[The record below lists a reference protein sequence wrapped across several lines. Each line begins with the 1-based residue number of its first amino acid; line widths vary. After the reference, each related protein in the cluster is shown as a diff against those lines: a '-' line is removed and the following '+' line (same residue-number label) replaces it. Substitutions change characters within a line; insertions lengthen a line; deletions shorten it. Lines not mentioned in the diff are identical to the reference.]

1 MINLANQLFCMPK
14 SLRIL
19 FLLVFSFHFSIA
31 QNGKTDNILGA
42 DISFLPELEAKGI
55 HFSDKG
61 KTKDAIL
68 LLKEKGFNY
77 IRLRIFVNPAADSGY
92 SPGKG
97 FCDLAHTL
105 VMAKRVKAA
114 GLKFLLDFHYSD
126 TWADPG
132 KQIKPAAWV
141 GLGLEDLKKA
151 IYQHTTE
158 VLTALKAQ
166 NTEPD
171 MVQVGNEIDHGMVWP
186 EGNTR
191 AMDTLTQLIQA
202 GISGV
207 RNLNPQTPVMIHIAC
222 GGQNKESRWFLDQL
236 ITRGLKFDVI
246 GQSYYP
252 QWHGTLEDL
261 EKNLS
266 DLSLR
271 YSQDLVVVEYTAKK
285 KEVNQIAFSINHKK
299 MRGTFIWEP
308 LNTWEYIFEKD
319 GKSNALLD
327 LYPEFNKKYIQQ

>member
-1 MINLANQLFCMPK
+1 ML
-14 SLRIL
+14 LRL
-19 FLLVFSFHFSIA
+19 RLLVLMVLLVYLSQA
-31 QNGKTDNILGA
+31 QNGKTENILGA

-97 FCDLAHTL
+97 FCDLSHTMA
-105 VMAKRVKAA
+105 MAKRVKDA
-114 GLKFLLDFHYSD
+114 GLKYLLDFHYSD

-151 IYQHTTE
+151 IYQHTTD
-158 VLTALKAQ
+158 VLQALKGQ
-166 NTEPD
+166 DTEPD

-191 AMDTLTQLIQA
+191 AMDTLTDLIQS
-202 GISGV
+202 GIAGV
-207 RNLNPQTPVMIHIAC
+207 RAINAQIPVMIHIAC

-252 QWHGTLEDL
+252 QWHGTLDEL

-271 YSQDLVVVEYTAKK
+271 YSQDLLVVEYTAKK
-285 KEVNQIAFSINHKK
+285 KEVNQIAFSINNKK
-299 MRGTFIWEP
+299 RRGTFIWEP

-319 GKSNALLD
+319 GKSNALLE

>member
-1 MINLANQLFCMPK
+1 MLKRFIVL
-14 SLRIL
+14 SSIL
-19 FLLVFSFHFSIA
+19 FFALFSFA
-31 QNGKTDNILGA
+31 QHSKTENILGA

-55 HFSDKG
+55 QFSDKG

-105 VMAKRVKAA
+105 VMAKRVKKA

-151 IYQHTTE
+151 IYQHTTT
-158 VLTALKAQ
+158 VLSALKAQ
-166 NTEPD
+166 DTYPD

-186 EGNTR
+186 EGNTKE
-191 AMDTLTQLIQA
+191 MDVLASLIQS
-202 GISGV
+202 GIEGV
-207 RNLNPQTPVMIHIAC
+207 REVNTTTPVMIHIAC

-261 EKNLS
+261 DKNLQ

-271 YSQDLVVVEYTAKK
+271 YFQDLVVVEYTAKK
-285 KEVNQIAFSINHKK
+285 KEVNQIAFSINNKK

-308 LNTWEYIFEKD
+308 LNTWEFIFEKD

-327 LYPEFNKKYIQQ
+327 LYPEFNQKFIQQ

>member
-1 MINLANQLFCMPK
+1 MLKRFIVLF
-14 SLRIL
+14 SIL
-19 FLLVFSFHFSIA
+19 FFTLSIFA
-31 QNGKTDNILGA
+31 QNGKTENILGA

-55 HFSDKG
+55 QFSDKG

-105 VMAKRVKAA
+105 VMAKRVKKA

-141 GLGLEDLKKA
+141 GLGLADLKKA
-151 IYQHTTE
+151 IYQHTTT
-158 VLTALKAQ
+158 VLSALKTQ
-166 NTEPD
+166 DSYPD

-186 EGNTR
+186 EGNTKE
-191 AMDTLTQLIQA
+191 MDVLASLIQS
-202 GISGV
+202 GIDGV
-207 RNLNPQTPVMIHIAC
+207 RNVNTKTPVMIHIAC

-252 QWHGTLEDL
+252 QWHGTLEEL
-261 EKNLS
+261 EKNLQ

-285 KEVNQIAFSINHKK
+285 KEVNQIAFSINNKK

-308 LNTWEYIFEKD
+308 LNTWEFIFEKD

-327 LYPEFNKKYIQQ
+327 LYPAFNQKYIQH

>member
-1 MINLANQLFCMPK
+1 MLQRLI
-14 SLRIL
+14 
-19 FLLVFSFHFSIA
+19 FLLSFLFFSLPLFA
-31 QNGKTDNILGA
+31 QNGKTENILGA

-92 SPGKG
+92 SPKKG

-105 VMAKRVKAA
+105 VMAKRVKDA

-141 GLGLEDLKKA
+141 GLSVEDLQKA
-151 IYQHTTE
+151 IYQHTSS
-158 VLTALKAQ
+158 VLEALKAQ
-166 NTEPD
+166 GTEPD

-186 EGNTR
+186 EGNTKE
-191 AMDTLTQLIQA
+191 MDVLTELIQS
-202 GISGV
+202 GINGV
-207 RNLNPQTPVMIHIAC
+207 RAVNPKTPVMIHIAC

-252 QWHGTLEDL
+252 QWHGTLDDL
-261 EKNLS
+261 EKNLT
-266 DLSLR
+266 DLSMR
-271 YSQDLVVVEYTAKK
+271 YSQDLVIVEYTAKK
-285 KEVNQIAFSINHKK
+285 KEVNQIAFSISNKK

-308 LNTWEYIFEKD
+308 LNTWEFIFEKD

>member
-1 MINLANQLFCMPK
+1 MLKRLIVLLALMFFTM
-14 SLRIL
+14 
-19 FLLVFSFHFSIA
+19 SIFA
-31 QNGKTDNILGA
+31 QNGKNENILGA

-55 HFSDKG
+55 QFSDKG

-97 FCDLAHTL
+97 FCDLSHTL

-141 GLGLEDLKKA
+141 GLGVEDLKKA
-151 IYQHTTE
+151 IYQHTTT
-158 VLTALKAQ
+158 VLAALKAQ
-166 NTEPD
+166 GTYPD

-191 AMDTLTQLIQA
+191 EMDVLASLIQS
-202 GISGV
+202 GIDGV
-207 RNLNPQTPVMIHIAC
+207 RGVNKQTPVMIHIAC

-261 EKNLS
+261 EKNLQ

-285 KEVNQIAFSINHKK
+285 KEVNQIAFSINNKK

-308 LNTWEYIFEKD
+308 LNTWEFIFEKD

-327 LYPEFNKKYIQQ
+327 LYPEFNQKYIQQ

>member
-1 MINLANQLFCMPK
+1 ML
-14 SLRIL
+14 LRL
-19 FLLVFSFHFSIA
+19 HLLVLMVLLVYLSQA
-31 QNGKTDNILGA
+31 QNGKIENILGA

-61 KTKDAIL
+61 KNKDAIL

-97 FCDLAHTL
+97 FCDLSHTMA
-105 VMAKRVKAA
+105 MAKRVKDA
-114 GLKFLLDFHYSD
+114 GLKYLLDFHYSD

-151 IYQHTTE
+151 IYQHTTD
-158 VLTALKAQ
+158 VLQALKDQ
-166 NTEPD
+166 GTEPD

-191 AMDTLTQLIQA
+191 AMDTLTDLIQS
-202 GISGV
+202 GIDGV
-207 RNLNPQTPVMIHIAC
+207 RAINAQTPVMIHIAC

-252 QWHGTLEDL
+252 QWHGTLDEL

-271 YSQDLVVVEYTAKK
+271 YSQDLLVVEYTAKK
-285 KEVNQIAFSINHKK
+285 KEVNQIAFSINNKK
-299 MRGTFIWEP
+299 RRGTFIWEP

-319 GKSNALLD
+319 GKSNALLE

>member
-1 MINLANQLFCMPK
+1 MLKRL
-14 SLRIL
+14 LIL
-19 FLLVFSFHFSIA
+19 FPILIFTLQVFA
-31 QNGKTDNILGA
+31 QIGKTENILGA

-105 VMAKRVKAA
+105 VMAKRVKDA

-151 IYQHTTE
+151 IYQHTTT
-158 VLTALKAQ
+158 VLSALKAQ
-166 NTEPD
+166 GTYPD

-191 AMDTLTQLIQA
+191 EMDVLADLIQS
-202 GISGV
+202 GIDAV
-207 RNLNPQTPVMIHIAC
+207 RDVRMQTPVMIHIAC

-261 EKNLS
+261 EKNLQ
-266 DLSLR
+266 DLSMR

-285 KEVNQIAFSINHKK
+285 KEVNQIAFSINNKK

-308 LNTWEYIFEKD
+308 LNTWEFIFEKD

-327 LYPEFNKKYIQQ
+327 LYPEFNQKYIQQ

>member
-1 MINLANQLFCMPK
+1 MPQRLIILLSFLFFALPM
-14 SLRIL
+14 
-19 FLLVFSFHFSIA
+19 FA
-31 QNGKTDNILGA
+31 QNGKTENILGA

-92 SPGKG
+92 SPKKG
-97 FCDLAHTL
+97 FCDLSHTL
-105 VMAKRVKAA
+105 VMAKRVKNA

-141 GLGLEDLKKA
+141 GLSVVDLQKA
-151 IYQHTTE
+151 IYQHTSS
-158 VLTALKAQ
+158 VLEALKAQ
-166 NTEPD
+166 GTEPD

-186 EGNTR
+186 EGNTKEMDVLADFIQSGIKAVR
-191 AMDTLTQLIQA
+191 AVNA
-202 GISGV
+202 K
-207 RNLNPQTPVMIHIAC
+207 TPVMIHIAC

-252 QWHGTLEDL
+252 QWHGTLDDL
-261 EKNLS
+261 EKNLT
-266 DLSLR
+266 DLSMR
-271 YSQDLVVVEYTAKK
+271 YSQDLVIVEYTAKK
-285 KEVNQIAFSINHKK
+285 KEVNQIAFSINNKK

-308 LNTWEYIFEKD
+308 LNTWEFIFEKD
-319 GKSNALLD
+319 GKSNALLE

>member
-1 MINLANQLFCMPK
+1 MLKRLVVLF
-14 SLRIL
+14 SIL
-19 FLLVFSFHFSIA
+19 FFALSIFA
-31 QNGKTDNILGA
+31 QKGKTENILGA

-55 HFSDKG
+55 QFSDKG

-105 VMAKRVKAA
+105 VMAKRVKSA

-141 GLGLEDLKKA
+141 GLGIEDLKKA
-151 IYQHTTE
+151 IYQHTTT
-158 VLTALKAQ
+158 VLSALKAQ
-166 NTEPD
+166 GTYPD

-191 AMDTLTQLIQA
+191 EMDVLSSLIQS
-202 GISGV
+202 GIDGV
-207 RNLNPQTPVMIHIAC
+207 RDVNMQTPVMIHIAC

-261 EKNLS
+261 EKNLQ

-285 KEVNQIAFSINHKK
+285 KEVNQIAFSINNKK

-308 LNTWEYIFEKD
+308 LNTWEFIFEKD

-327 LYPEFNKKYIQQ
+327 LYPEFNQKYIQH

>member
-1 MINLANQLFCMPK
+1 MLKRLVVLF
-14 SLRIL
+14 SIL
-19 FLLVFSFHFSIA
+19 FFALSIFA
-31 QNGKTDNILGA
+31 QKGKTENILGA

-55 HFSDKG
+55 QFSDKG

-105 VMAKRVKAA
+105 VMAKRVKSA

-141 GLGLEDLKKA
+141 GLGIEDLKKA
-151 IYQHTTE
+151 IYQHTTT
-158 VLTALKAQ
+158 VLSALKAQ
-166 NTEPD
+166 GTYPD

-191 AMDTLTQLIQA
+191 EMDVLASLIQS
-202 GISGV
+202 GIDGV
-207 RNLNPQTPVMIHIAC
+207 RDVNMQTPVMIHIAC

-261 EKNLS
+261 EKNLQ

-285 KEVNQIAFSINHKK
+285 KEVNQIAFSINNKK

-308 LNTWEYIFEKD
+308 LNTWEFIFEKD

-327 LYPEFNKKYIQQ
+327 LYPEFNQKYIQH

>member
-1 MINLANQLFCMPK
+1 MLKRLVVLF
-14 SLRIL
+14 SIL
-19 FLLVFSFHFSIA
+19 FFALSIFA
-31 QNGKTDNILGA
+31 QKGKTENILGA

-55 HFSDKG
+55 QFSDKG

-105 VMAKRVKAA
+105 VMAKRVKSA

-141 GLGLEDLKKA
+141 GLGIEDLKKA
-151 IYQHTTE
+151 IYQHTTT
-158 VLTALKAQ
+158 VLSALKAQ
-166 NTEPD
+166 GTYPD

-191 AMDTLTQLIQA
+191 ELDVLSSLIQS
-202 GISGV
+202 GIDGARDV
-207 RNLNPQTPVMIHIAC
+207 NMQTPVMIHIAC

-261 EKNLS
+261 EKNLQ

-271 YSQDLVVVEYTAKK
+271 YSQDLLVVEYTAKK
-285 KEVNQIAFSINHKK
+285 KEVNQIAFSINNKK

-308 LNTWEYIFEKD
+308 LNTWEFIFEKD

-327 LYPEFNKKYIQQ
+327 LYPEFNQKYIQH

>member
-1 MINLANQLFCMPK
+1 MPQRLIILLSFLFFALPM
-14 SLRIL
+14 
-19 FLLVFSFHFSIA
+19 FA
-31 QNGKTDNILGA
+31 QNGKTENILGA

-68 LLKEKGFNY
+68 LLKEKGF
-77 IRLRIFVNPAADSGY
+77 
-92 SPGKG
+92 
-97 FCDLAHTL
+97 CDLSHTL
-105 VMAKRVKAA
+105 VMAKRVKNA

-141 GLGLEDLKKA
+141 GLSVVDLQKA
-151 IYQHTTE
+151 IYQHTSS
-158 VLTALKAQ
+158 VLEALKAQ
-166 NTEPD
+166 GTEPD

-186 EGNTR
+186 EGNTKEMDVLADFIQSGIKAVR
-191 AMDTLTQLIQA
+191 AVNA
-202 GISGV
+202 K
-207 RNLNPQTPVMIHIAC
+207 TPVMIHIAC

-252 QWHGTLEDL
+252 QWHGTLDDL
-261 EKNLS
+261 EKNLT
-266 DLSLR
+266 DLSMR
-271 YSQDLVVVEYTAKK
+271 YSQDLVIVEYTAKK
-285 KEVNQIAFSINHKK
+285 KEVNQIAFSINNKK

-308 LNTWEYIFEKD
+308 LNTWEFIFEKD
-319 GKSNALLD
+319 GKSNAL
-327 LYPEFNKKYIQQ
+327 

>member
-1 MINLANQLFCMPK
+1 MLK
-14 SLRIL
+14 R
-19 FLLVFSFHFSIA
+19 LVVLFSFLFFTLSIFA

-55 HFSDKG
+55 QFSDKG

-105 VMAKRVKAA
+105 VMAKRVKEA

-141 GLGLEDLKKA
+141 GLGIEDLKKA
-151 IYQHTTE
+151 IYQHTTS
-158 VLTALKAQ
+158 VLAALKAQ
-166 NTEPD
+166 GTYPD

-191 AMDTLTQLIQA
+191 EMDVLASLIQS
-202 GISGV
+202 GIDGV
-207 RNLNPQTPVMIHIAC
+207 RDISMQTPVMIHIAC

-252 QWHGTLEDL
+252 QWHGTLDDL
-261 EKNLS
+261 EKNLQ

-285 KEVNQIAFSINHKK
+285 KEVNQIAFSINNKK

-308 LNTWEYIFEKD
+308 LNTWEFIFEKD

-327 LYPEFNKKYIQQ
+327 LYPEFNQKYIQQ

>member
-1 MINLANQLFCMPK
+1 MLKQFLV
-14 SLRIL
+14 
-19 FLLVFSFHFSIA
+19 LLVFVIYSFPLFA
-31 QNGKTDNILGA
+31 QHGKTENILGA

-141 GLGLEDLKKA
+141 GLGKEDLKKA

-158 VLTALKAQ
+158 VLSALKAQ
-166 NTEPD
+166 GTAPD

-186 EGNTR
+186 DGNTK
-191 AMDTLTQLIQA
+191 AMDVLAELIQA
-202 GISGV
+202 GIDGV
-207 RNLNPQTPVMIHIAC
+207 RAIHAKTPVMIHIAC

-236 ITRGLKFDVI
+236 ITRGLKFEVI

-252 QWHGTLEDL
+252 QWHGTLDDL
-261 EKNLS
+261 EKNLA

-271 YSQDLVVVEYTAKK
+271 YSQDLVIVEYTAKK
-285 KEVNQIAFSINHKK
+285 KEVNQIAFSINNKK

>member
-1 MINLANQLFCMPK
+1 MFK

-19 FLLVFSFHFSIA
+19 FPLLFSFFVSFA
-31 QNGKTDNILGA
+31 QQPKTEQILGA

-55 HFSDKG
+55 RFSDKG
-61 KTKDAIL
+61 KTQDAII

-105 VMAKRVKAA
+105 VMAKRIKQA

-141 GLGLEDLKKA
+141 GLGVEDLQKA
-151 IYQHTTE
+151 IHEHTTT
-158 VLTALKAQ
+158 VLSALKAQ
-166 NTEPD
+166 DTYPD

-191 AMDTLTQLIQA
+191 AMDTLAAFIQA

-207 RNLNPQTPVMIHIAC
+207 RAINAQTPVMIHIAC

-236 ITRGLKFDVI
+236 ITRGLKFDII

-261 EKNLS
+261 EKNLT
-266 DLSLR
+266 DLSMR
-271 YSQDLVVVEYTAKK
+271 YSQDIIVVEYTAKK
-285 KEVNQIAFSINHKK
+285 KEVNQIAFSIKDKK

-308 LNTWEYIFEKD
+308 LSTWEYLFEKD

>member
-1 MINLANQLFCMPK
+1 MLKRFSVLSYMLFFA
-14 SLRIL
+14 L
-19 FLLVFSFHFSIA
+19 FSFA
-31 QNGKTDNILGA
+31 QQDKTENILGA

-55 HFSDKG
+55 QFSDKG

-97 FCDLAHTL
+97 FCDLSHTL
-105 VMAKRVKAA
+105 VMAKRVKVA

-141 GLGLEDLKKA
+141 GLGIEDLKKA
-151 IYQHTTE
+151 IYQHTTT
-158 VLTALKAQ
+158 VLSALKAQ
-166 NTEPD
+166 GTYPD

-186 EGNTR
+186 EGNTKE
-191 AMDTLTQLIQA
+191 MDVLASLIQS
-202 GISGV
+202 GIDGV
-207 RNLNPQTPVMIHIAC
+207 RDVNAQTPVMIHIAC

-261 EKNLS
+261 EKNLQ

-271 YSQDLVVVEYTAKK
+271 YSQDLIVVEYTAKK
-285 KEVNQIAFSINHKK
+285 KEVNQIAFSINNKK

-308 LNTWEYIFEKD
+308 LNTWEFIFEKD

-327 LYPEFNKKYIQQ
+327 LYPAFNQKYIQH

>member
-1 MINLANQLFCMPK
+1 ML
-14 SLRIL
+14 LRL
-19 FLLVFSFHFSIA
+19 RLLVLMVLLVYLSQA
-31 QNGKTDNILGA
+31 QNGKIENILGA

-61 KTKDAIL
+61 KNKDAIL

-97 FCDLAHTL
+97 FCDLSHTMA
-105 VMAKRVKAA
+105 MAKRVKDA
-114 GLKFLLDFHYSD
+114 GLKYLLDFHYSD

-151 IYQHTTE
+151 IYQHTTD
-158 VLTALKAQ
+158 VLQALKDQ
-166 NTEPD
+166 GTEPD

-191 AMDTLTQLIQA
+191 AMDTLTDLIQS
-202 GISGV
+202 GIDGV
-207 RNLNPQTPVMIHIAC
+207 RAINAQTPVMIHIAC

-252 QWHGTLEDL
+252 QWHGTLDEL

-271 YSQDLVVVEYTAKK
+271 YSQDLLVVEYTAKK
-285 KEVNQIAFSINHKK
+285 KEVNQIAFSINNKK
-299 MRGTFIWEP
+299 RRGTFIWEP

-319 GKSNALLD
+319 GKSNALLE

>member
-1 MINLANQLFCMPK
+1 MF
-14 SLRIL
+14 
-19 FLLVFSFHFSIA
+19 A
-31 QNGKTDNILGA
+31 QNGKTENILGA

-92 SPGKG
+92 SPKKG
-97 FCDLAHTL
+97 FCDLSHTL
-105 VMAKRVKAA
+105 VMAKRVKNA

-141 GLGLEDLKKA
+141 GLSVVDLQKA
-151 IYQHTTE
+151 IYQHTSS
-158 VLTALKAQ
+158 VLEALKAQ
-166 NTEPD
+166 GTEPD

-186 EGNTR
+186 EGNTKEMDVLADFIQSGIKAVR
-191 AMDTLTQLIQA
+191 AVNA
-202 GISGV
+202 K
-207 RNLNPQTPVMIHIAC
+207 TPVMIHIAC

-252 QWHGTLEDL
+252 QWHGTLDDL
-261 EKNLS
+261 EKNLT
-266 DLSLR
+266 DLSMR
-271 YSQDLVVVEYTAKK
+271 YSQDLVIVEYTAKK
-285 KEVNQIAFSINHKK
+285 KEVNQIAFSINNKK

-308 LNTWEYIFEKD
+308 LNTWEFIFEKD
-319 GKSNALLD
+319 GKSNALLE

>member
-1 MINLANQLFCMPK
+1 ML
-14 SLRIL
+14 LRL
-19 FLLVFSFHFSIA
+19 RLLVLMVLLVYLSQA
-31 QNGKTDNILGA
+31 QNGKTENILGA

-61 KTKDAIL
+61 KNKDAIL

-77 IRLRIFVNPAADSGY
+77 IRLRIFVNPAVDSGY

-97 FCDLAHTL
+97 FCDLSHTMA
-105 VMAKRVKAA
+105 MAKRVKDA
-114 GLKFLLDFHYSD
+114 GLKYLLDFHYSD

-151 IYQHTTE
+151 IYQHTTD
-158 VLTALKAQ
+158 VLQALKDQ
-166 NTEPD
+166 GTEPD

-191 AMDTLTQLIQA
+191 AMDTLTDLIQS
-202 GISGV
+202 GIDGV
-207 RNLNPQTPVMIHIAC
+207 RAINAQTPVMIHIAC

-252 QWHGTLEDL
+252 QWHGTLDEL

-271 YSQDLVVVEYTAKK
+271 YSQDLLVVEYTAKK
-285 KEVNQIAFSINHKK
+285 KEVNQIAFSINNKK
-299 MRGTFIWEP
+299 RRGTFIWEP

-319 GKSNALLD
+319 GKSNALLE

>member
-1 MINLANQLFCMPK
+1 MLTRLVVLF
-14 SLRIL
+14 SIL
-19 FLLVFSFHFSIA
+19 FFALSIFA
-31 QNGKTDNILGA
+31 QKGKTENILGA

-55 HFSDKG
+55 QFSDKG

-105 VMAKRVKAA
+105 VMAKRVKSA

-141 GLGLEDLKKA
+141 GLGIEDLKKA
-151 IYQHTTE
+151 IYQHTTT
-158 VLTALKAQ
+158 VLSALKAQ
-166 NTEPD
+166 GTYPD

-191 AMDTLTQLIQA
+191 EMDVLASLIQS
-202 GISGV
+202 GIDGV
-207 RNLNPQTPVMIHIAC
+207 RDVNMQTPVMIHIAC

-261 EKNLS
+261 EKNLQ

-285 KEVNQIAFSINHKK
+285 KEVNQIAFSINNKK

-308 LNTWEYIFEKD
+308 LNTWEFIFEKD

-327 LYPEFNKKYIQQ
+327 LYPEFNQKYIQH

>member
-1 MINLANQLFCMPK
+1 MLKRLVVLF
-14 SLRIL
+14 SIL
-19 FLLVFSFHFSIA
+19 FFALSIFA
-31 QNGKTDNILGA
+31 QKGKTENILGA

-55 HFSDKG
+55 QFSDKG

-105 VMAKRVKAA
+105 VMAKRVKSA

-141 GLGLEDLKKA
+141 GLGIEDLKKA
-151 IYQHTTE
+151 IYQHTTT
-158 VLTALKAQ
+158 VLSALKAQ
-166 NTEPD
+166 GTYPD

-191 AMDTLTQLIQA
+191 EMDVLSSLIQS
-202 GISGV
+202 GIDGV
-207 RNLNPQTPVMIHIAC
+207 RDVNMQTPVMIHIAC

-261 EKNLS
+261 EKNLQ

-271 YSQDLVVVEYTAKK
+271 YSQDLLVVEYTAKK
-285 KEVNQIAFSINHKK
+285 KEVNQIAFSINNKK

-308 LNTWEYIFEKD
+308 LNTWEFIFEKD

-327 LYPEFNKKYIQQ
+327 LYPEFNQKYIQH

>member
-1 MINLANQLFCMPK
+1 MNK
-14 SLRIL
+14 HLRFLL
-19 FLLVFSFHFSIA
+19 FLLLLVYTGFA
-31 QNGKTDNILGA
+31 QQSKTENILGA

-55 HFSDKG
+55 LFSDNG
-61 KTKDAIL
+61 KTQDAIL

-105 VMAKRVKAA
+105 VMAKRVKDA

-141 GLGLEDLKKA
+141 GLGTEDLKKA
-151 IYQHTTE
+151 IYQHTIT
-158 VLTALKAQ
+158 VLKALQ
-166 NTEPD
+166 DQATYPD
-171 MVQVGNEIDHGMVWP
+171 MVQIGNEIDHGMLWP
-186 EGNTR
+186 DGSTKD
-191 AMDTLTQLIQA
+191 MDLLTELIRA
-202 GISGV
+202 GINGSRLV
-207 RNLNPQTPVMIHIAC
+207 NIQTPVMVHIAC

-236 ITRGLKFDVI
+236 IVRGLKFDVI

-261 EKNLS
+261 EKNLT
-266 DLSLR
+266 DLSMR

-285 KEVNQIAFSINHKK
+285 KEVNQIAFSINGKK

-308 LNTWEYIFEKD
+308 LNTWEFIFEKD
-319 GKSNALLD
+319 GKSNSLLD
-327 LYPEFNKKYIQQ
+327 LYPEFNKKYLQQ